1 MKNQE
6 GFIRFEHITKSFSGQ
21 RALDD
26 VSFSIKQGEIHAI
39 MGENGAGKSTLL
51 NILHGVLM
59 PTEGLVYIDGD
70 KMEFHNIHEAIEY
83 GICKVHQEI
92 SVVPELTVYQNLML
106 GSEITRKGFMS
117 KKAMIDETNQILNR
131 LGCSFKAT
139 DKIGALSAGHKQ
151 MVQIAKA
158 LRANAKIISFDEPT
172 ASLSNNEVEILFSIM
187 RELNKQGITILYIS
201 HKLDEIFKMCDRAS
215 ILRDGKYITTFDM
228 KNTSKEDL
236 IKSMVGRDVS
246 MFAKRTK
253 PICAVDNE
261 IVLKVEDYSGET
273 FSDINFELKKSEI
286 LGFFGLIGAQRT
298 ELMRTIFGAE
308 KSLKGQLYIKG
319 NPVNHK
325 TPHDGIQNGIALV
338 SENRKEEGFIHEFNN
353 ADNIALAALKK
364 YTENKVVKRKLKN
377 ENAIKQGQYVG
388 LYPNDPDFYTRDLSG
403 GNAQKV
409 ILAKW
414 LSTDAE
420 IMILDEPTKGIDV
433 GAKTEIYRLMEE
445 IIAEGKSIILISSE
459 LTEVMGMSDRIMVM
473 SEGKLVGEV
482 LRSDFSENN
491 ILSLAIGGHSI

>member
-1 MKNQE
+1 MKNQNE
-6 GFIRFEHITKSFSGQ
+6 FIRFENIAKSFSGQ

-51 NILHGVLM
+51 NILHGVLK
-59 PTEGLVYIDGD
+59 PTEGNVYIDGE
-70 KMEFHNIHEAIEY
+70 KMDFDSIYDAIEY

-106 GSEITRKGFMS
+106 GSEITKMGFMD
-117 KKAMIDETNQILNR
+117 KKAMIGETEQILNR
-131 LGCSFKAT
+131 LGCHFKAT
-139 DKIGALSAGHKQ
+139 DKIGSLSAGHKQ
-151 MVQIAKA
+151 MIQIAKA
-158 LRANAKIISFDEPT
+158 LRADAKIISFDEPT

-215 ILRDGKYITTFDM
+215 ILRDGKYIKTFDM
-228 KNTSKEDL
+228 KATSKEDL

-253 PICAVDNE
+253 PSCVVQNDV
-261 IVLKVEDYSGET
+261 VLKVEDYMGET
-273 FSDINFELKKSEI
+273 FRDINFELKKSEI

-308 KSLKGQLYIKG
+308 RAMGGKLFIKG
-319 NPVNHK
+319 NPVQHRS
-325 TPHDGIQNGIALV
+325 PYDGIKNGIALV
-338 SENRKEEGFIHEFNN
+338 SENRKEEGFIHEFDNS
-353 ADNIALAALKK
+353 DNISLASLHK
-364 YTENKVVKRKLKN
+364 YTHKGIVKGKLKN
-377 ENAIKQGQYVG
+377 ENAIRQGQYVG
-388 LYPNDPDFYTRDLSG
+388 LYPNKPDFYTRNLSG

-414 LSTDAE
+414 LSTDAD
-420 IMILDEPTKGIDV
+420 IIILDEPTKGIDV

-445 IIAEGKSIILISSE
+445 MVAAGKSIILISSE

-473 SEGKLVGEV
+473 YEGKMAGEV
-482 LRSDFSENN
+482 LKQNFAENN
-491 ILSLAIGGHSI
+491 ILSLAIGGHSK